1 MLTLRYYIVKMS
13 LLIHTCCADCLLH
26 LINNLGVRDE
36 VVIYFDNP
44 NIHPR
49 SEMLSRLAAVKK
61 VGLELGVKKVVVADW
76 KPGEY
81 FRAIE
86 ENKTKGVRCT
96 RCWELRLQK
105 LSKKAKSMGIG
116 RATTT
121 MLASSYLNRE
131 KIIELGENIAKA
143 QGVELIVPRKC
154 TKKCCHKGFYKQNY
168 CGCAYSLIERLEEK
182 YLTPECHP
190 D

>member
-1 MLTLRYYIVKMS
+1 MS

-61 VGLELGVKKVVVADW
+61 VAAGEGIKKIIVADW
-76 KPGEY
+76 EPGEY
-81 FRAIE
+81 FRAIG

-105 LSKKAKSMGIG
+105 LIKKAKSMGIG
-116 RATTT
+116 RVTTT
-121 MLASSYLNRE
+121 MLTSSYLNR
-131 KIIELGENIAKA
+131 KVIIELGQQIAKT
-143 QGVELIVPRKC
+143 QGVELVVP
-154 TKKCCHKGFYKQNY
+154 KKGSQDCLHKGFYKQNY

-182 YLTPECHP
+182 YLTPECRP
-190 D
+190 G